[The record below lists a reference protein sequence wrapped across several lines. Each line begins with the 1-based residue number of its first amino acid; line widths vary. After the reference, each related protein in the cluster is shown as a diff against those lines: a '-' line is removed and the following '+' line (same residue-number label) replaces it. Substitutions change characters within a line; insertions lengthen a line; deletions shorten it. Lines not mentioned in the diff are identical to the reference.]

1 MLDKEQIFVIIKN
14 KDAEKKDGKMKKEE
28 QKRNALTL
36 NYNFIDYPYPHSHTF
51 WEFTLITD
59 GTIMHKINDDT
70 TICNKNTLLLL
81 RPNDRHMFLSV
92 SPQSSHIN
100 FTVPLKFMKTQLS
113 LLLPTAHDTLISAD
127 PIAIELS
134 EMTCQRIIQLAL
146 KAETVK
152 NSKGMECSEYQCRLS
167 QLFLIFMEEILYRLF
182 IKKDNLKP
190 DYNFL
195 PKHLKKVIALL
206 NDANNFS
213 LSLQK
218 ILEQIPYSYV
228 HISKSFKQYMQMS
241 LSSYF
246 QTIKMNYAKMLL
258 ERGDMS
264 ILGVS
269 MAVGYTKQSHFNMA
283 FKSFFHTT
291 PLLYKK
297 NWQTYYSSLAE
308 TPQEEET
315 EN

>member
-1 MLDKEQIFVIIKN
+1 
-14 KDAEKKDGKMKKEE
+14 MKKEE

-36 NYNFIDYPYPHSHTF
+36 NYNFTDYPYPHSHNF

-81 RPNDRHMFLSV
+81 RPDDCHMFLSV

-100 FTVPLKFMKTQLS
+100 FTVPKRFMKAQLA
-113 LLLPTAHDTLISAD
+113 LLAPDAHEYLLGID
-127 PIAIELS
+127 PIALELS
-134 EMTCQRIIQLAL
+134 EMNCQRIIQMAL

-152 NSKGMECSEYQCRLS
+152 NTKGMDSSEYQCRLS
-167 QLFLIFMEEILYRLF
+167 QLFLIFIEEILYRLF
-182 IKKDNLKP
+182 IKKDNLKH

-195 PKHLKKVIALL
+195 PKHLKRVIVLL
-206 NDANNFS
+206 NDASNFS
-213 LSLQK
+213 LNLQE

-228 HISKSFKQYMQMS
+228 HISKSFKQYMHMS

-246 QTIKMNYAKMLL
+246 LTIKMNYAKMLL

-264 ILGVS
+264 IFSV
-269 MAVGYTKQSHFNMA
+269 AETVGYTKQSHFNLA
-283 FKSFFHTT
+283 FKNFFHTT
-291 PLLYKK
+291 PLSYKK
-297 NWQTYYSSLAE
+297 NWQDYYSNLAE
-308 TPQEEET
+308 TPSGEET
-315 EN
+315 DE